1 LPVSAASLWRRW
13 EDKMSNLLI
22 RQVKSGI
29 GAPHDQRATLKAL
42 GLRHQRS
49 VVQQDNPAIRG
60 MIFKVRHLIEVTE
73 VEGQE

>member
-1 LPVSAASLWRRW
+1 
-13 EDKMSNLLI
+13 MSNLLI
-22 RQVKSGI
+22 RQVKSGL
-29 GAPHDQRATLKAL
+29 GAPHDQRATLTAL

-60 MIFKVRHLIEVTE
+60 MIFKVRHLVEVTE